1 MSHQE
6 FMRTLLTMLRFA
18 ILTAV
23 LFTLC
28 ITPLLL
34 LVLFL

>member
-6 FMRTLLTMLRFA
+6 FMNILATMLRFA
-18 ILTAV
+18 ALTAV
-23 LFTLC
+23 LLTLL

-34 LVLFL
+34 LGLIL